1 MLPNAKR
8 GAEHVR
14 LASERCLPAIVRE
27 PFKLDGNFL
36 IPAKARRM
44 PAYGGLHQQAFGHF

>member
-1 MLPNAKR
+1 MLANAKR
-8 GAEHVR
+8 GADYVR
-14 LASERCLPAIVRE
+14 LARERCLPAIVRE

-36 IPAKARRM
+36 IPAKARGM